1 MTSRRIPVYFVIGVL
16 LAWQI
21 WQHSPSPWTWRQTAG
36 LSLVIVGF
44 CFWMTAHVQLGASF
58 SMTPQAR
65 ALVTHGLYS
74 KIRNPI
80 YVSGA
85 ILIAGLALFWN
96 RPYLLGAFA
105 VLIPL
110 QIWRARKEACVLE
123 EKFGEE
129 YRAYRRQTWF

>member
-1 MTSRRIPVYFVIGVL
+1 MASRRIPVYFVIGVV

-36 LSLVIVGF
+36 LTLVIVGF
-44 CFWMTAHVQLGASF
+44 CFWMTAHIQLGASF
-58 SMTPQAR
+58 SLTPQVR
-65 ALVTHGLYS
+65 ALVTSGWYS

-85 ILIAGLALFWN
+85 IVIAGLALFWN
-96 RPYLLGAFA
+96 RPYFLWALA

-110 QIWRARKEACVLE
+110 QIWRARKEARILE

-129 YRAYRRQTWF
+129 YRAYRRQSWF